1 MPQDKIYKTVH
12 QYNKVPIPVENMR
25 KLQEIARDYSCVKN
39 YVYQRYG
46 GVGGL
51 TKIYPGY
58 TVQNEMTRSG
68 IRTQLG
74 LPSVYFNLAVFEA
87 LGDIKAQWTNIK
99 ISILEAASQNERFSS
114 QEKHYL
120 RFMVKTGGCFEHILN
135 GKKIVVPEKMEEAY
149 HRIMVDINGS
159 SACAENLNRYL
170 CRQVRKK
177 IQRIQTDKAHG
188 FSLTERAYRYGTCGD
203 EHGIFLSTKESRKRI
218 FVPLTDSNEYD
229 KQLYIRLKP
238 EDYGIEIAV
247 PIGQKV
253 RIHKDYANETGISL
267 GMRHMITTDTGNI
280 YGECFGQLQQELME
294 YLAASDKTYRKEKKN
309 NAGRKKYKA
318 HKAKLDARL
327 VTYANQ
333 EINRMI
339 AEEKPKVIYLP
350 KYPQGNIKGYDKK
363 INYSVNLWKKGFVKD
378 RIKQKCRENSIEYVE
393 VTGKAISTEC
403 SRCGAQGRYKKEVFL
418 CERCGY
424 EDDKKI
430 NAAKNAKK
438 RGRPEQQDKHI
449 VH

>member
-1 MPQDKIYKTVH
+1 
-12 QYNKVPIPVENMR
+12 
-25 KLQEIARDYSCVKN
+25 
-39 YVYQRYG
+39 
-46 GVGGL
+46 
-51 TKIYPGY
+51 
-58 TVQNEMTRSG
+58 
-68 IRTQLG
+68 
-74 LPSVYFNLAVFEA
+74 
-87 LGDIKAQWTNIK
+87 
-99 ISILEAASQNERFSS
+99 
-114 QEKHYL
+114 
-120 RFMVKTGGCFEHILN
+120 
-135 GKKIVVPEKMEEAY
+135 
-149 HRIMVDINGS
+149 
-159 SACAENLNRYL
+159 
-170 CRQVRKK
+170 
-177 IQRIQTDKAHG
+177 
-188 FSLTERAYRYGTCGD
+188 
-203 EHGIFLSTKESRKRI
+203 
-218 FVPLTDSNEYD
+218 
-229 KQLYIRLKP
+229 
-238 EDYGIEIAV
+238 
-247 PIGQKV
+247 
-253 RIHKDYANETGISL
+253 
-267 GMRHMITTDTGNI
+267 
-280 YGECFGQLQQELME
+280 ME